1 MYVGTAEFQTA
12 NARSVQKH
20 IVYGT
25 VGEDSFDETN
35 ILAGSLSVTRQICDS
50 SDFKLGGVF
59 ISTLKLTFLRNFRVT
74 AETWRDKPIYIA
86 VQLRVSDVPET
97 YEGFQMGL
105 FTVASAISVADGIE
119 VIAYDYMAKFDKLL
133 PDVYAP
139 SGKPFTIVS
148 QICARCGV
156 AFGNTQAQIEALPN
170 GNKTIALWSENDCRT
185 YRDVLFWLAQTLGGF
200 CYIDTTGHLR
210 INSYKTIMDDP
221 TPAPELPYDERCTG
235 GQVSDYRTAW
245 HGIYIRDMETGEN
258 NYVGPN
264 SPGPVYDCGANPFMQ
279 YGTALTFLEMA
290 HNVLDSVSVHLRPF
304 NVSIMSM
311 PIWFP
316 GDPISLTGGIATNYE
331 QKTIVHYVEWNPS
344 TGTKLACFGS
354 NPRLN
359 GTKANATANAASK
372 SSTANETIYARY
384 ENDTAVTVGSSPVK
398 IVDILF
404 SANKPADVE
413 IWHEFQ
419 LETNPDP
426 GEKLEIE
433 ATYYMDLVEIDR
445 KPVETWDDA
454 AKHLLDLHYM
464 TRVPDAGSH
473 EWSVYLTATN
483 GTALIKKNGAL
494 AVLKGQGL
502 AKQDAWDGVIV
513 LDDTITSFSLV
524 AGFITINDSVVV
536 DVRALDHRLQ
546 LTDSPASL
554 GSIVTF
560 NGVTENC
567 AVTLGYA
574 DFINFMGEN
583 YYMGTEGVLL

>member
-1 MYVGTAEFQTA
+1 MYTNTTAEFNTA
-12 NARSVQKH
+12 NTWAIQRHSVR
-20 IVYGT
+20 
-25 VGEDSFDETN
+25 
-35 ILAGSLSVTRQICDS
+35 GSV
-50 SDFKLGGVF
+50 GGVSYGEQHIIQGSMVITKRNTDGTDINLGAAF
-59 ISTLKLTFLRNFRVT
+59 IGELTCTFVRGFPL
-74 AETWRDKPIYIA
+74 AEYINKEITVEFGLC
-86 VQLRVSDVPET
+86 VQEVPFE
-97 YEGFQMGL
+97 YQWIPMGT
-105 FTVASAISVADGIE
+105 FIIADAEHTADGV
-119 VIAYDYMAKFDKLL
+119 VITAYDYMSKFDKYIPDGFLPNGTPYYILNLL
-133 PDVYAP
+133 C
-139 SGKPFTIVS
+139 G
-148 QICARCGV
+148 RCGV
-156 AFGNTQAQIEALPN
+156 QFGMTQAQVEALTN
-170 GNKTIALWSENDCRT
+170 GTGTIALYTVNDCQT
-185 YRDVLFWLAQTLGGF
+185 YRDILYWLAQYLGGF
-200 CYIDTTGHLR
+200 ADIRRDGKLVIVPYVRLMTDVTFSNMKLVEGSSISAYTTRFGSA
-210 INSYKTIMDDP
+210 IFDD
-221 TPAPELPYDERCTG
+221 EDGNQSVLG
-235 GQVSDYRTAW
+235 
-245 HGIYIRDMETGEN
+245 
-258 NYVGPN
+258 
-264 SPGPVYDCGANPFMQ
+264 SPGVGMAYEVGYNPFLV
-279 YGTALTFLEMA
+279 YGTAVLQWARKTAIF
-290 HNVLDSVSVHLRPF
+290 NVLDDIQYHPFEITIKSAPIYDLGDTVSF
-304 NVSIMSM
+304 
-311 PIWFP
+311 
-316 GDPISLTGGIATNYE
+316 DPIFGITPQNGIINMIEWRAGDGT
-331 QKTIVHYVEWNPS
+331 TIAGY
-344 TGTKLACFGS
+344 GS
-354 NPRLN
+354 NPNLQN
-359 GTKANATANAASK
+359 VKDSTEKSVAEAK
-372 SSTANETIYARY
+372 SSAGERDTVYARY

-419 LETNPDP
+419 LETNPHP

-554 GSIVTF
+554 GSVVTF